1 MRSGTWVARVAGSA
15 LALCLAVT
23 GAWGQAV
30 APERLPYVPF
40 SPATASFVILP
51 GKAIGQWNLDARITD
66 LVAQFEAQYP
76 TIGTVPVV
84 FRQAVFSFHQWTDP
98 PLIAASPR
106 GFVSVWALGTYGPK
120 YRTPENF
127 GEGSTVDQIA
137 AVYKD
142 PDYTVRGITYE
153 VLIYNSRGIAFD
165 TPWDPATNNY
175 GTVVRTTWVFRV
187 GEAQSIFN
195 IP

>member
-1 MRSGTWVARVAGSA
+1 MRAGTWVARVAGSA

-51 GKAIGQWNLDARITD
+51 GRAIGKWNLDARI
-66 LVAQFEAQYP
+66 P
-76 TIGTVPVV
+76 TSWPNSRRSTLPSGPC
-84 FRQAVFSFHQWTDP
+84 RWCSDRAVFSFHQWTDP
-98 PLIAASPR
+98 PLIVASPR

-127 GEGSTVDQIA
+127 GEGSTVDQIT

-153 VLIYNSRGIAFD
+153 ALIYNSLGIAFD

-175 GTVVRTTWVFRV
+175 GLSCGRHGCSGSGKRNRYSSV
-187 GEAQSIFN
+187 
-195 IP
+195 P